1 MNLDDVIVPGES
13 AGGIRLGQRINQVLA
28 VEGSVEA
35 ERFHGIEKYVFAAV
49 TLWVRDGLITQI
61 GVRSPYSGKLAQ
73 GIGIGS
79 TIGEVESAIGRIGQD
94 ASDNLVVLTS
104 PDGASRPKSGSAES
118 LRARIGR
125 PGSPRSTSS
134 RQEGE
139 GAVWSG

>member
-28 VEGSVEA
+28 VEGSVDA
-35 ERFHGIEKYVFAAV
+35 ERYHGIEKYVFAAV
-49 TLWVRDGLITQI
+49 TLWVRDGLITQV

-104 PDGASRPKSGSAES
+104 PGWCFETEVWLRGKSAREN
-118 LRARIGR
+118 RAARITEIYVFAPER
-125 PGSPRSTSS
+125 
-134 RQEGE
+134 
-139 GAVWSG
+139 

>member
-28 VEGSVEA
+28 TEGSVEA

-104 PDGASRPKSGSAES
+104 PGWCFETEVWLRGKSPRENRA
-118 LRARIGR
+118 ARITEIYVFAPGR
-125 PGSPRSTSS
+125 
-134 RQEGE
+134 
-139 GAVWSG
+139 